1 MHPIFA
7 QPRRLT
13 LYLFVFL
20 QAGLLLGELLVRTAG
35 APRLQAMA
43 LAVPLLLL
51 HAFSCLAS
59 WYLCRSAPLGASRPE
74 RWVVTQLAAAM
85 LASGLVTVIG
95 AAWARGLGSAGRFE
109 GTMGFY
115 PESVTLI
122 FVFALLVYSLSVAV
136 HYLFIAS
143 EASRVAAKR
152 AFELRLL
159 AQEAELKALKAQID
173 PHFLFNSLNSIS
185 SLVSA
190 EPRQA
195 RAMCVALAG
204 FLRQSLRMDALTH
217 VPLADELALA
227 ESYLAV
233 EQVRFGDRLKV
244 EVSHGEGCLD
254 CEVPPLILQP
264 LVENAVRHGVAHLL
278 EGGTVKVAA
287 HAGDHHLRLMVTNRC
302 DPDRPNTRAEG
313 IGLDNVRRRLDASF
327 ARDAELVIDERPDR
341 FQAEVI
347 MPLRRAARDLATRPR
362 ADRTGPAEKSAAR
375 PGVRA
380 QREPV
385 ALPRSEAAGLSGA
398 GSV

>member
-7 QPRRLT
+7 QPRRLA

-35 APRLQAMA
+35 APRPQAMA

-51 HAFSCLAS
+51 HSFSCLAS
-59 WYLCRSAPLGASRPE
+59 WYLCRSMPLGGPHAE
-74 RWVVTQLAAAM
+74 RLVVTQLAAAA
-85 LASGLVTVIG
+85 LASGLITVIG
-95 AAWARGLGSAGRFE
+95 AAWARGLDGLARFE
-109 GTMGFY
+109 GGVSFY
-115 PESVTLI
+115 PGSVTLV

-143 EASRVAAKR
+143 EASRAAARR
-152 AFELRLL
+152 AYELRLA

-185 SLVSA
+185 GLVSG
-190 EPRQA
+190 EPEQA
-195 RAMCVALAG
+195 RATCVALAG

-233 EQVRFGDRLKV
+233 EQVRFGDRLQV
-244 EVSHGEGCLD
+244 ELSHDEDCLH

-278 EGGTVKVAA
+278 EGGTVGVAA
-287 HAGDHHLRLMVTNRC
+287 SASGSRLRLEVTNRC
-302 DPDRPNTRAEG
+302 DPDRPRTAGKG

-327 ARDAELVIDERPDR
+327 GQDASLKILEETDR
-341 FQAEVI
+341 FQATVTLPAHRAPEQ
-347 MPLRRAARDLATRPR
+347 LETRRSDEPAKVEAAADGRP
-362 ADRTGPAEKSAAR
+362 AS
-375 PGVRA
+375 
-380 QREPV
+380 REPSSPA
-385 ALPRSEAAGLSGA
+385 ALPAASLTGA
-398 GSV
+398 ESA